1 MAATAVTFS
10 WLSPVPNFNPTS
22 YHKIAFKI
30 WSPPTTNCLIKCLK
44 ANQYPISTTN
54 TCNCKNQTR
63 LSHFTPLYAT
73 LKSPKGFGPP
83 KKSKKTK
90 KTTSKDDDDDED
102 DKRDEEEE
110 DEEGVIPEI
119 VTNRMIS
126 RMGFTVGAPLFV
138 GLLFFPFFYYLKVGL
153 KIDVPTWVP
162 FIVSFIFFG
171 TALLGVSYGIVSSSW
186 DPLREGSFLG
196 WNEAKKNWP
205 VFWQSFR
212 GGSKRK

>member
-1 MAATAVTFS
+1 MK
-10 WLSPVPNFNPTS
+10 NFLFWYCCLLKSKLRLCNIFIQIS
-22 YHKIAFKI
+22 LKI
-30 WSPPTTNCLIKCLK
+30 WALPSANCWIKGLK
-44 ANQYPISTTN
+44 TQYPISITKD
-54 TCNCKNQTR
+54 CNKTPTR

-73 LKSPKGFGPP
+73 LKGPKGFGPP

-90 KTTSKDDDDDED
+90 EKTNKDDDNDED
-102 DKRDEEEE
+102 DKEEEG
-110 DEEGVIPEI
+110 DPDEGVIPEI

-126 RMGFTVGAPLFV
+126 RMGFTVGVPLFV

-162 FIVSFIFFG
+162 FIVSFFFFG

-186 DPLREGSFLG
+186 DPLREGSFWG
-196 WNEAKKNWP
+196 WNEAQKNWP

-212 GGSKRK
+212 GGPKRK